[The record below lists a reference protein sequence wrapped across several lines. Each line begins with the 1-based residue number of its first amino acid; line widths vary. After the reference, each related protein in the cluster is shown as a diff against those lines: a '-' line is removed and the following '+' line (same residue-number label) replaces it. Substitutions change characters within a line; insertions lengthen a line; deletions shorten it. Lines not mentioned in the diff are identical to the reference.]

1 MKEIKVDRK
10 NYILLSKRELDAL
23 LDDAR
28 ATAFVDESPL
38 KPLQNDDL
46 SPTECRF
53 ISRLRENVTTYEK
66 IIVNQVRMDGM
77 GLSVFRFHLRDIGGK
92 RKF

>member
-1 MKEIKVDRK
+1 MKKIKVDRK
-10 NYILLSKRELDAL
+10 DYILLSKKELDVL

-38 KPLQNDDL
+38 QKLQKNDL

-53 ISRLRENVTTYEK
+53 ISRLRENVTIYEK
-66 IIVNQVRMDGM
+66 VIANQVRMDGM
-77 GLSVFRFHLRDIGGK
+77 GLSVFRFHLCDIGGK